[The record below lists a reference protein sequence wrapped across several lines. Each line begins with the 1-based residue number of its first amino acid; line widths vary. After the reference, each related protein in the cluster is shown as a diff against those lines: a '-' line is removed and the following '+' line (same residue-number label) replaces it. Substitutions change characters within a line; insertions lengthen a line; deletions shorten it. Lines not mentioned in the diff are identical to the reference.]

1 LRGGSG
7 GRRLVFGVRPIGP
20 EAWASGQDIGL
31 ISGVMTGVTAG
42 AIGLAGAAGLAAA
55 GFLAAFFF
63 AGFFA
68 GFFLAFF
75 AGFFAAFFFAAFFFV
90 VFFAAFFFVVF
101 FAAFFFAAG
110 FFATFFL
117 AAGFFTAFFL
127 AAGFFFAVAIVYSF
141 RLLDELPIRGAW
153 RWRRRPAAKRS
164 GISIERK
171 PGGSFLPRRFASCE
185 RIRQLGEADHMR
197 GTPIPDDVKGD
208 YLIELAPRWYRVD
221 TIETSSERPFAAG
234 APQSSVRSSA

>member
-63 AGFFA
+63 AG
-68 GFFLAFF
+68 FF

-141 RLLDELPIRGAW
+141 RLLDELPFRGAW
-153 RWRRRPAAKRS
+153 RWRRRPATKRS

-171 PGGSFLPRRFASCE
+171 PGGSFLPRRFAFRE
-185 RIRQLGEADHMR
+185 PLRQLGEADHMR
-197 GTPIPDDVKGD
+197 GTPIPGAVKGD

-221 TIETSSERPFAAG
+221 TMGTSSERPFAAG